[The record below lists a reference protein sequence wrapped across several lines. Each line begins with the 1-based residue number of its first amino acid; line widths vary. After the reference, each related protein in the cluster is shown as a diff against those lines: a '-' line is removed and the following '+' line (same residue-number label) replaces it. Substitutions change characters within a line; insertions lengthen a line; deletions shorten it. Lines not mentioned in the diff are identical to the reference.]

1 MIVNALFIIKEG
13 DSMTDVEK
21 RRRRLLEDVRKDY
34 SDKNPP
40 PAIHPRY
47 SSVYHSIYSD
57 ETDEQCRPQN
67 TFFLRFIIAAF
78 LFATVFMVDYHK
90 EKIVNVDSQTIINE
104 VQKDLFGK

>member
-1 MIVNALFIIKEG
+1 MLFVFGKD
-13 DSMTDVEK
+13 DSMTDFEN
-21 RRRRLLEDVRKDY
+21 RRMKLLQDVRKNY
-34 SDKNPP
+34 SDRSTP

-78 LFATVFMVDYHK
+78 LFAAVFMVDYHK

>member
-1 MIVNALFIIKEG
+1 
-13 DSMTDVEK
+13 MTEVEK
-21 RRRRLLEDVRKDY
+21 RRLKLLQDVRKNY
-34 SDKNPP
+34 SDRSTP

-78 LFATVFMVDYHK
+78 LFAVVFMVDYHK